1 MIIQGWQPRGISK
14 LHLLHSLQLYTQ
26 GNDKVVQASSL
37 PSLPSP
43 SSSLP
48 SLPSPSSPTS
58 SSTPLQPVPSRH
70 DSRTDRSTS
79 LKKPSLNNL
88 VFALIAGALL
98 LSVVLIA
105 LLCCVYMFRRLLLT
119 FRWIFKSQS
128 LRRFFTV
135 CVAYG
140 RSERRKNVL
149 ITYSEF
155 TPFISTIVT
164 SRHLVGQTVTSPV
177 IWNDCYV
184 IGYTSTMVISS
195 GINQVT
201 VSVIYS
207 FDLFNISLLGNE
219 Q

>member
-1 MIIQGWQPRGISK
+1 
-14 LHLLHSLQLYTQ
+14 
-26 GNDKVVQASSL
+26 
-37 PSLPSP
+37 
-43 SSSLP
+43 
-48 SLPSPSSPTS
+48 
-58 SSTPLQPVPSRH
+58 
-70 DSRTDRSTS
+70 
-79 LKKPSLNNL
+79 
-88 VFALIAGALL
+88 
-98 LSVVLIA
+98 
-105 LLCCVYMFRRLLLT
+105 VYMFRRLLLT